1 MDSVYIH
8 GTTESEQ
15 NRLSVLNA
23 FINDNYLKEINLQG
37 GERILDVGSGLGQF
51 TRLLKKSAGPEAYVL
66 GIERETQQIEKA
78 KALAEQDGE
87 SNLVE
92 IRQGSGYNLP
102 LQDTE
107 GGSSDVVHT
116 RFLLEH
122 VPDPLRIV
130 QQMAKAVKPGGRVI
144 LSDDDHDVLRLYP
157 EPPGVME
164 VWRAYIRTYDRLGND
179 PFIGRRL
186 VSLLH
191 QAGLQ
196 PVRNGFV
203 FFGGCAGEEK
213 FDNLVMNLA
222 EVIRSAREAVLT
234 QHLCEAAY
242 FDQAI
247 ETLYAWGQRPD
258 VSLWYP
264 LCFAEG
270 RG

>member
-15 NRLSVLNA
+15 NRLSMMNT

-51 TRLLKKSAGPEAYVL
+51 TRLLKKTADPEAYVL
-66 GIERETQQIEKA
+66 GIEREAQQIEKA
-78 KALAEQDGE
+78 KALAGQDGE
-87 SNLVE
+87 SDLIE

-102 LQDTE
+102 LQNSE
-107 GGSSDVVHT
+107 WGSFDVVHT

-122 VPDPLRIV
+122 VPNPLRIV
-130 QQMAKAVKPGGRVI
+130 EQMARAVKPGGRVI
-144 LSDDDHDVLRLYP
+144 LSDDDHDVLRAYP
-157 EPPGVME
+157 EPPGLME

-191 QAGLQ
+191 QGGLQ

-203 FFGGCAGEEK
+203 FFGGCAGDEK
-213 FDNLVMNLA
+213 FDALVMNLA
-222 EVIRSAREAVLT
+222 EVIRGSREAVLA
-234 QHLCEAAY
+234 QQLCEAAY
-242 FDQAI
+242 FDQAV
-247 ETLYAWGQRPD
+247 ETLYAWGKRPD